1 MKPSSNTVLDFLN
14 FIEGQGP
21 QPMPRL
27 MDKILLKCRLL
38 TNAEAGSIFIVRGR
52 GPTRRLQAM
61 RVQNDRVRIRA
72 KGFEIPLDAPAIAAY
87 VGATGKTLRIPD
99 VYRIPKNRPYRFNP
113 ANERAGYVT
122 RSVMCFPLKN
132 FRNSVT
138 GVVQLI
144 NRLPDKAAP
153 GAEPIPF
160 DSAQEELVLPVSR
173 ILADL
178 VERADMSDRIRAK
191 NRELQVR
198 NRQLR
203 EGRAR
208 IAALQAETEEAFM
221 LSISLLARAAEIHD
235 EETGN
240 HIVRV
245 NEYSYHLARMVG
257 QPAEWCDE
265 IRYSAQLHDVGKMS
279 VDAAILRKKGP
290 LTPEE
295 RHEMNSHP
303 VYGHQ
308 ILAAAPRLAMAAEIA
323 QGHHEKWAGGGYPN
337 GWQGEQIPLSARIVA
352 MADIYDALR
361 SARPYKPAFSHEK
374 TVAIMTEGDDR
385 LDPREHFDP
394 ALLDLFRNH
403 HQEFDEIYRRLHD

>member
-1 MKPSSNTVLDFLN
+1 MRLKRMFALACEQTNGVLTDLQRIEVSSHPDGHV
-14 FIEGQGP
+14 GQ
-21 QPMPRL
+21 
-27 MDKILLKCRLL
+27 
-38 TNAEAGSIFIVRGR
+38 
-52 GPTRRLQAM
+52 
-61 RVQNDRVRIRA
+61 
-72 KGFEIPLDAPAIAAY
+72 
-87 VGATGKTLRIPD
+87 
-99 VYRIPKNRPYRFNP
+99 
-113 ANERAGYVT
+113 
-122 RSVMCFPLKN
+122 
-132 FRNSVT
+132 
-138 GVVQLI
+138 
-144 NRLPDKAAP
+144 
-153 GAEPIPF
+153 

-323 QGHHEKWAGGGYPN
+323 MSHHERWDGKGYPL
-337 GWQGEQIPLSARIVA
+337 GLKEEEIPLIAQIIAVA
-352 MADIYDALR
+352 DTYDAMV
-361 SARPYKPAFSHEK
+361 STRPYRK
-374 TVAIMTEGDDR
+374 G
-385 LDPREHFDP
+385 LDPKI
-394 ALLDLFRNH
+394 AY
-403 HQEFDEIYRRLHD
+403 DEIVRHKGTQFSPKVVEAFQKAYLTAFYKV